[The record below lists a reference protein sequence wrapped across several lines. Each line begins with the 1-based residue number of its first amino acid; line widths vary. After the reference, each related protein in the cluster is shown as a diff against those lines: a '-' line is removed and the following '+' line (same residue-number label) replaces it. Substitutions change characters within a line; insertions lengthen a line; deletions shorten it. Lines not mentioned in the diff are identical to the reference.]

1 MLRFLLDTDASIELL
16 RKRRLLPLQRFQE
29 HAAELAL
36 STVTA
41 YELWFGAERSSD
53 PVQNRHAVDEFL
65 SLLALVDFD
74 LEAASHAAE
83 IRAELARAGTPIGAY
98 DVQIAAIA
106 RARGLTV
113 VTGNT
118 RKFARVE
125 GIRCVDWLRES
136 DR

>member
-1 MLRFLLDTDASIELL
+1 MLRFLLDTDVSIELL
-16 RKRRLLPLQRFQE
+16 RKRRELPLRRFQQ

-41 YELWFGAERSSD
+41 YELWSGAERSSD
-53 PVQNRHAVDEFL
+53 PVRNRHAVDEFL
-65 SLLALVDFD
+65 SLLSLVDFD

-106 RARGLTV
+106 RARGLAV
-113 VTGNT
+113 ITGNV
-118 RKFARVE
+118 REFERVP
-125 GIRCVDWLRES
+125 GVRCVDWLREAGV
-136 DR
+136 